1 VATHFAAGKNSVSIR
16 VIRGLPFCILSC
28 VFVLIRGHPAAEG
41 SHLRSKSIP
50 VLEALNRLF
59 SVHLP
64 FKNSLKPLFLKPVD
78 TNGYRVLFLR
88 KKDNE
93 YAQRAEDFIR
103 SHYPQATIF
112 SGHRKD
118 RLPPEVINWKGDL
131 MISFISSWIYPATL
145 LENARYAA
153 INFHPGSPEYP
164 GTGCT
169 NFAVYHGAKEYG
181 ITCHHM
187 KAAVDSGHIIQ
198 VKRFPVADDDTVYSV
213 TQRCYHLIE
222 ESFYEIMQL
231 VLNGEPLPVTNEAW
245 KRKPYTRKQ
254 LDDLCH
260 IRPDMSPEEVE
271 RRIKATTYKT
281 PWAFTKIGDHIF
293 KLLAEHNT

>member
-1 VATHFAAGKNSVSIR
+1 M
-16 VIRGLPFCILSC
+16 
-28 VFVLIRGHPAAEG
+28 
-41 SHLRSKSIP
+41 
-50 VLEALNRLF
+50 
-59 SVHLP
+59 
-64 FKNSLKPLFLKPVD
+64 KPVD

-93 YAQRAEDFIR
+93 YASRAEDFIR
-103 SHYPQATIF
+103 THFPQSTIF
-112 SGHRKD
+112 SGSRKD
-118 RLPPEVINWKGDL
+118 KLPPEVLNWKGEL
-131 MISFISSWIYPATL
+131 LISFISSWIYPASL
-145 LENARYAA
+145 LESASVAA

-169 NFAVYHGAKEYG
+169 NFAIYNDEKEYG

-187 KAAVDSGHIIQ
+187 KAAVDSGSIIQ
-198 VKRFPVADDDTVYSV
+198 VKRFPIRPEDTVYSV

-222 ESFYEIMQL
+222 ESFYEMMDL
-231 VLNGEPLPVTNEAW
+231 VLRGESLPVTNETW

-260 IRPDMSPEEVE
+260 IRPDMSPEEVD
-271 RRIKATTYKT
+271 RRIRATTYKT

-293 KLLAEHNT
+293 KLLAEHNS